1 MKVIAERSGQYL
13 AIPDGAEPG
22 DDVDGVV
29 INEDGS
35 TDENSVYA
43 ILNRGYWEKFE
54 GDDSEVLAMI
64 EGTEADL

>member
-22 DDVDGVV
+22 DDVDGLV

-35 TDENSVYA
+35 TEENSVYA
-43 ILNRGYWEKFE
+43 ILNRGYWTRFE
-54 GDDSEVLAMI
+54 GDGSEILSQVD
-64 EGTEADL
+64 EEDLP